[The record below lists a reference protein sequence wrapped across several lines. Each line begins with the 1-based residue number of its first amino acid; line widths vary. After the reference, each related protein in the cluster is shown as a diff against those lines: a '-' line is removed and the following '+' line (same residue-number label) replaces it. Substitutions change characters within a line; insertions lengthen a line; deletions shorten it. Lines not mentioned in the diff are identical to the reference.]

1 MMKIPFRIYIHKE
14 GWKLLSSV
22 ALGLIT
28 INLLLFFLAGG
39 ITFSISLVISS
50 VLFLFFT
57 NFFRSPRRFYQQ
69 SHPGDIVSPADGK
82 VVVIEPVYENLLL
95 KERRLQ
101 VSIFMS
107 VTDVHANWYP
117 LAGKVIHYSHRSG
130 NYHAAWLPKASSE
143 NERSSVIIRAAYNQQ
158 TVLVRQIAGALARR
172 IVTYA
177 HTGKRC
183 KLNEHLGFIKFGS
196 RVDLFFPLDSVDMLV
211 EQGAHVKGNK
221 TVIARFKDK
230 ERNETV

>member
-1 MMKIPFRIYIHKE
+1 MKIPFRIYIHKE
-14 GWKLLSSV
+14 GWKLLFSV
-22 ALGLIT
+22 ALALIL
-28 INLLLFFLAGG
+28 INLLLFFLIGV
-39 ITFSISLVISS
+39 ISTISLAISII
-50 VLFLFFT
+50 LFLFFT

-69 SHPGDIVSPADGK
+69 AHPGDIVSPADGK
-82 VVVIEPVYENLLL
+82 VVVIEPVYEELLL
-95 KERRLQ
+95 KEKRLQ

-117 LAGKVIHYSHRSG
+117 LTGKVIHYSHRNG

-143 NERSSVIIRAAYNQQ
+143 NEHSSVIIRSAYNQQ

-183 KLNEHLGFIKFGS
+183 KVNEHLGFIKFGS

-211 EQGAHVKGNK
+211 EPGTHVKGNK
-221 TVIARFKDK
+221 TVIARFKSK
-230 ERNETV
+230 ENNEAV